1 MLGAEE
7 STPRLLPS
15 GPQEDERDG
24 ASGEEEGEG
33 SASFQALTAQGLPR
47 RAAKVGLGFKV

>member
-15 GPQEDERDG
+15 GPQEDERNG
-24 ASGEEEGEG
+24 ASGEEEGEA
-33 SASFQALTAQGLPR
+33 SASFQAVTGEGLPR
-47 RAAKVGLGFKV
+47 PAAKVGLGFRV